1 MQDYCSDP
9 ADQGNI
15 ASSGQCLQPK
25 VQLPGT
31 GKHDVLLLYQALYRN
46 YPTTAIFMHSE
57 IRSNILSLK
66 LVSQQI
72 S

>member
-9 ADQGNI
+9 AGQGNI

-31 GKHDVLLLYQALYRN
+31 GKHDVFQALYRN
-46 YPTTAIFMHSE
+46 YPTTAIFIHSE

-66 LVSQQI
+66 LISQQI

>member
-9 ADQGNI
+9 AGQGNI

-31 GKHDVLLLYQALYRN
+31 GKHDVFQALYRN
-46 YPTTAIFMHSE
+46 
-57 IRSNILSLK
+57 
-66 LVSQQI
+66 
-72 S
+72 